1 MAVCGAPSGCWV
13 PGLLQ
18 VGDLVLLRSDGDFHF
33 QELLQK
39 KEGAA
44 CGSMQRGS
52 MKRKQEAAGGERERS
67 SGQKHLPLTR
77 A

>member
-1 MAVCGAPSGCWV
+1 MLG

-18 VGDLVLLRSDGDFHF
+18 VLLRSDGDLFHF

-52 MKRKQEAAGGERERS
+52 KKRKQEAAGGERERS